1 MATQVP
7 LWPLGSPLPGPDVGG
22 STLGLPLASASTHC
36 SEPLRG
42 RVAAFLTTEQ
52 VPPKL
57 GTRAG
62 PLRVPRSGPSTGP
75 RAGGVRPG
83 FPLSHHLSQSHFLF
97 LFCRFRITLE
107 QNHRCRSAHTP
118 PKTHPP
124 RWANEETGSER
135 EHPAAWDLTAGAQ
148 MATVRGGPGRQG
160 FWSTFPHSLCIRR
173 CGGPTR
179 CLRVWGTPDK

>member
-22 STLGLPLASASTHC
+22 STLGLLLASASTHC

-42 RVAAFLTTEQ
+42 RVAAFLTMEQ

-118 PKTHPP
+118 PRHIHPDGQMRKRAP
-124 RWANEETGSER
+124 RGSTPLPGISQQ
-135 EHPAAWDLTAGAQ
+135 EHRW
-148 MATVRGGPGRQG
+148 RQ
-160 FWSTFPHSLCIRR
+160 
-173 CGGPTR
+173 
-179 CLRVWGTPDK
+179 